1 MFKELQKCVRD
12 RGPAPIVTWV
22 SDIGRIELSAITF
35 NNAISKASNFLVDGL
50 ELEED
55 ATVSISLGNHWQ
67 SSVWLGTALTT
78 GLTITDQD
86 PAITFG
92 DKFQSQIW
100 EGSPDEFVVVSRDP
114 FGMPDKEIPAGF
126 VNGSAEVRNFGDFFS
141 PRWSIS
147 PDHNVVAI
155 GSGVLTYTQLVQRAQ
170 ELAIVLHPRDDLK
183 LASQSRVEL
192 LAHSGRRGH
201 VGLMQHDGDARD
213 VVFDAVQILGVS
225 EAGQHR
231 GHFKLVQAGIKDS
244 GDVKFLRRI
253 HLLAPGLPG
262 LMHPLQGRERI
273 DGQRVAHFELQG
285 LGQ

>member
-1 MFKELQKCVRD
+1 VFKELQKCVRD

-50 ELEED
+50 ELEKD

-67 SSVWLGTALTT
+67 SSVWLGTALIT

-92 DKFQSQIW
+92 DKSQSQIW

-114 FGMPDKEIPAGF
+114 FGMPDKDIPAGF

-147 PDHNVVAI
+147 PDHNAVAI
-155 GSGVLTYTQLVQRAQ
+155 CSGELTWTQLVQRAQ
-170 ELAIVLHPRDDLK
+170 ELADAHELMSGQSYGLYGSSDLITTFAFQVVLP
-183 LASQSRVEL
+183 
-192 LAHSGRRGH
+192 
-201 VGLMQHDGDARD
+201 
-213 VVFDAVQILGVS
+213 VVFCHSVVLIDQANPDLAAIKKQEKLEQIVMLG
-225 EAGQHR
+225 
-231 GHFKLVQAGIKDS
+231 
-244 GDVKFLRRI
+244 
-253 HLLAPGLPG
+253 
-262 LMHPLQGRERI
+262 
-273 DGQRVAHFELQG
+273 
-285 LGQ
+285 